1 VIPRTDRALGRS
13 YVVRVRFSLNDGT
26 EVLIRPIRPD
36 DKRTLAAAHRQLSPE
51 TVHKRFLT
59 PKPRLS
65 SAELRYLTEVDGDG
79 HVAFV
84 ALLAERPDWLIAV
97 GRFVR
102 LAEDPETAEF
112 AIVVGDPWQQQGLGK
127 CLASLLA
134 TEALAH
140 GVHRFTAV
148 THSDN
153 VPAQRL
159 IETISERLTYHHDAS
174 GVRELVG
181 ELAA

>member
-1 VIPRTDRALGRS
+1 V
-13 YVVRVRFSLNDGT
+13 YVRLNDGT
-26 EVLIRPIRPD
+26 EVLIRPIESS
-36 DKRTLAAAHRQLSPE
+36 DKRKLANAFGHLSPE
-51 TVHKRFLT
+51 TVHRRFLS

-65 SAELRYLTEVDGDG
+65 AAELRYLTEVDGND
-79 HVAFV
+79 HIAFV
-84 ALLAERPDWLIAV
+84 AVLAERPDWLVGV

-112 AIVVGDPWQQQGLGK
+112 AIVVGDPWQNKGLGK
-127 CLASLLA
+127 RLASLLA

-140 GVHRFTAV
+140 GVRRFTAF
-148 THSDN
+148 TLADN

-159 IETISERLTYHHDAS
+159 IETISQRLTYRSDAS
-174 GVRELVG
+174 GPVRELAG